1 MISILVYCILTYYSY
16 KFMVFLFQM
25 NKDHSYE
32 SIKPLE
38 KIAPEVC
45 ICVVPPDLKLK
56 NIKPIIS
63 KMKDAPFIDLLIKNK
78 TYKKH
83 LSVCVNYK

>member
-1 MISILVYCILTYYSY
+1 M
-16 KFMVFLFQM
+16 MFLFEFS
-25 NKDHSYE
+25 KDHSYE

-45 ICVVPPDLKLK
+45 ILPPDLKLK

-63 KMKDAPFIDLLIKNK
+63 KMKDAPFIDLLIRNK

>member
-1 MISILVYCILTYYSY
+1 MISILVYCLLTYYSY
-16 KFMVFLFQM
+16 KFMMFLFQFS
-25 NKDHSYE
+25 KDHSYE

-45 ICVVPPDLKLK
+45 IVPPDLKLK
-56 NIKPIIS
+56 NIKPIRS